1 MSRPQTIAHLR
12 PKSDNVPAHRLDTD
26 PRRALVRLLAELLVE
41 DYLIEQAQPKEKK
54 QEK

>member
-26 PRRALVRLLAELLVE
+26 PRRALVRPLAELLVE
-41 DYLIEQAQPKEKK
+41 AYLIQQAQPTENK
-54 QEK
+54 QKQ